1 LSAAN
6 ANPTSTCLLDGSGL
20 KIMRLILSP
29 GIHSICGQA
38 ALRLLVRVNVEG
50 QLMLLKDCSDLPW
63 MGGCVLA
70 QMPGEFAH
78 LRASRETEL
87 LDIEF
92 RAWPLVLSRE
102 FRIATPRFDAA
113 MEQLLRFLAVQSQVG
128 LLAKALEPSIT
139 ELLLHLLQAS
149 SAPSPAHQDRQYIRE
164 LEAFVD
170 ERLGFDLSVE
180 DLSRKVKMSNT
191 QLLRVLKR
199 DLDQTP
205 ASFIIFRRLSE
216 VRRLLRDTN
225 IALVD
230 IALRCGFSSQPHMSN
245 AFKKEFE
252 HTPGRFRELSRGQG
266 GSATS
271 VE

>member
-20 KIMRLILSP
+20 KIMRLILAP
-29 GIHSICGQA
+29 GIHSISGHA

-50 QLMLLKDCSDLPW
+50 
-63 MGGCVLA
+63 CVLA
-70 QMPGEFAH
+70 QLPGEYAH

-92 RAWPLVLSRE
+92 RIWPEALTRE

-113 MEQLLRFLAVQSQVG
+113 MEQLLRFLSVQSQVG
-128 LLAKALEPSIT
+128 SLAKALEASIT

-149 SAPSPAHQDRQYIRE
+149 SAPSTATQDRQYIRE

-205 ASFIIFRRLSE
+205 ANFIIGRRLSE
-216 VRRLLRDTN
+216 VRRLLRDTD

-252 HTPGRFRELSRGQG
+252 HTPGRFRELSRGASSG
-266 GSATS
+266 VNA
-271 VE
+271 E

>member
-1 LSAAN
+1 
-6 ANPTSTCLLDGSGL
+6 
-20 KIMRLILSP
+20 MRLILAP
-29 GIHSICGQA
+29 GIHSISGHA

-50 QLMLLKDCSDLPW
+50 QLMLLKERSDLPW

-70 QMPGEFAH
+70 QLPGEYAH

-92 RAWPLVLSRE
+92 RTWPAALTRE
-102 FRIATPRFDAA
+102 FRITTPRFDAA
-113 MEQLLRFLAVQSQVG
+113 MEQLLRFLSVQSQVG
-128 LLAKALEPSIT
+128 ILAKALEPSIT

-149 SAPSPAHQDRQYIRE
+149 SAPTTTTQDRQYVRE

-205 ASFIIFRRLSE
+205 ANFIIGRRLNE
-216 VRRLLRDTN
+216 VRRLLRDTD

-252 HTPGRFRELSRGQG
+252 HTPGRFRELSRAGNSSG
-266 GSATS
+266 ASA
-271 VE
+271 E